1 MSYSLV
7 KLRRS
12 AFRAQNGCCF
22 YCGLPMWE
30 DDPERF
36 AQTLGLTAGQAQKLR
51 STAEHLKARCDGGGD
66 HPSNI
71 VAACAHC
78 NHKRHEG
85 RKVARDWRAHKA
97 WVQRRLS
104 AGAWFDKAMLTR
116 LWQAAF
122 H

>member
-1 MSYSLV
+1 MSSSLV

-51 STAEHLKARCDGGGD
+51 STAEHLQARCDGGGD

-71 VAACAHC
+71 VAACALQPKTAC
-78 NHKRHEG
+78 RSQG
-85 RKVARDWRAHKA
+85 RAYWTGA
-97 WVQRRLS
+97 QSLGS
-104 AGAWFDKAMLTR
+104 ASPQCGGVVR
-116 LWQAAF
+116 
-122 H
+122 